1 MVNPHDAPQLPAEG
15 SYTHRPLRYTSG
27 TCPFL
32 YLCVPYSVGREL
44 FGHVLK
50 RPLSLNNKVSSFIT
64 RLAQVMREAIILLIR
79 LPYKNGRNRNNRSLK
94 RTSSQTHVLI
104 VGLRCLLLICWLFF

>member
-50 RPLSLNNKVSSFIT
+50 RPLSLNYNEQFYNTTCSGYAEV
-64 RLAQVMREAIILLIR
+64 II
-79 LPYKNGRNRNNRSLK
+79 
-94 RTSSQTHVLI
+94 
-104 VGLRCLLLICWLFF
+104 